1 MGGGGYDQRSLA
13 FEAMYWVG
21 AVIRHCRGIV
31 HEGHGSGSRFLSDPA
46 LASGHHGVVLNQDR
60 NKIDRRERE
69 RINMKCWGERA
80 MTTRHHHHYHPSL
93 AFDGGAWIDCLV
105 IAFS

>member
-60 NKIDRRERE
+60 NKIDPTFHV
-69 RINMKCWGERA
+69 N
-80 MTTRHHHHYHPSL
+80 SL
-93 AFDGGAWIDCLV
+93 SLSLPQV
-105 IAFS
+105 IMALYLIKIGIR